1 MVSCKFCEIS
11 KKIFFTEQLSATASV
26 LLQFH
31 TVTKLWWPCTMMFQ
45 TVTFQHLILLS
56 TWWMHLQQQLMA
68 MKLGTKNIATCKCHS
83 ECEENF
89 LYMLLS
95 NVLQNETWNIL
106 NNRSQQLRCRDLTKI
121 LSCSK
126 YLAHVIQFIQKFFC
140 CVYWLYMQA
149 LQM

>member
-11 KKIFFTEQLSATASV
+11 KNTFFTEQLWATASV

-56 TWWMHLQQQLMA
+56 TWWMLFQQQLMV
-68 MKLGTKNIATCKCHS
+68 MKLGTKNIATCKCHN

-106 NNRSQQLRCRDLTKI
+106 NNRSQQLKCGDLTKI